1 MANKK
6 KKIHTPQNVVATQ
19 KRKYKAP
26 IGTYIFLFFV
36 ATYLVIK
43 VTSIYDLE
51 QSMADQIDT
60 ITAYFKDPFVISI
73 SMAFGVNLKLTMCV
87 LFVAYSLLFCYIVYD
102 VTKIRDFMPGQE
114 MGVGEW
120 GDIEKINQKFMDYE
134 RERANRIYS
143 EHLRISM
150 DGYNT
155 RINNNVIYWGGS
167 GVGKTK
173 LGLTPNLYQAN
184 VNDRYPGSFV
194 ITDPNGYNIRG

>member
-73 SMAFGVNLKLTMCV
+73 SMAFGVNLKLTMCIV
-87 LFVAYSLLFCYIVYD
+87 CRLFSFILLY
-102 VTKIRDFMPGQE
+102 
-114 MGVGEW
+114 
-120 GDIEKINQKFMDYE
+120 
-134 RERANRIYS
+134 RI
-143 EHLRISM
+143 
-150 DGYNT
+150 
-155 RINNNVIYWGGS
+155 
-167 GVGKTK
+167 
-173 LGLTPNLYQAN
+173 
-184 VNDRYPGSFV
+184 
-194 ITDPNGYNIRG
+194 